1 MPTSQLTDGAQLPNV
16 FINVIQKKK
25 TLHFTTLELVC
36 FILLTDLNDQVVLIP
51 LVASKEQ
58 PIE

>member
-1 MPTSQLTDGAQLPNV
+1 MPASQLRHGAQLPNV

-25 TLHFTTLELVC
+25 ILQFTTLELVC
-36 FILLTDLNDQVVLIP
+36 LILFTYLNYQAILIRY
-51 LVASKEQ
+51 VASKEQ